1 MHAHLPILLIDDDP
15 SMIDITR
22 IALRQSGIPNTEA
35 CVDSREALAMLA
47 RNAYGAVVLDLTMPH
62 CSGEELLPQIHAA
75 EPELPVIIMTG
86 LNEIDIAV
94 RCIQAGAFDYMV
106 KPVEPM
112 RLVSGVRRALEVRG
126 LRRECDALRD
136 HMLAKEL
143 ADPTAFAHLVTANPR
158 MVNLFHYIEAIAP
171 ASRPVLITGET
182 GVGKELIAR
191 AVHLASRRSGP
202 FVIVNAAGLD
212 DLLFSDTLFGHIK
225 GAYTG
230 ADRARTGLVASAA
243 GGTLF
248 LDEFGELSAQSQV
261 KLLRLLQN
269 NEYTP
274 LGSDTVC
281 RSTARIVAAT
291 NADLEQLQATGRFRP
306 DLYFRLKAHRIA
318 VPPLR
323 ERADDLPVLLDHFLS
338 TAAREM
344 GRSKPRPPQELLTL
358 LATYH
363 FPGNVRELEAMVYDA
378 VSRHQSRMLSCA
390 VFEETIAQQRQQ
402 TAPVAGDADPS
413 FTLFKALPTL
423 KSAQQRLIHEAL
435 RRAQGNQSV
444 AAQLLGI
451 TQSGLSKA
459 LKRMQEDDVGD

>member
-1 MHAHLPILLIDDDP
+1 MQPHLPILLVDDDP

-22 IALRQSGIPNTEA
+22 IALRKAGLTHTQS
-35 CVDSREALAMLA
+35 CVDSRLALGMLQTGTF
-47 RNAYGAVVLDLTMPH
+47 GAVVLDLTMPY
-62 CSGEELLPQIHAA
+62 CSGEELLPQILAA
-75 EPELPVIIMTG
+75 DPELPVIIMTG

-94 RCIQAGAFDYMV
+94 RCMRAGAFDYMV

-112 RLVSGVRRALEVRG
+112 RLVSGLQRALEVRH
-126 LRRECDALRD
+126 LQRECEALRE
-136 HMLAKEL
+136 HMLAAAL
-143 ADPTAFAHLVTANPR
+143 AHPADFAHLLTVNPR
-158 MVNLFHYIEAIAP
+158 MINLFHYIEAVAP
-171 ASRPVLITGET
+171 GPRPVLITGET

-191 AVHLASRRSGP
+191 AVHLASRRRGP
-202 FVIVNAAGLD
+202 FVTLNAAGLD
-212 DLLFSDTLFGHIK
+212 DHLFSDTLFGHVK

-230 ADRARTGLVASAA
+230 ADRARTGMVAMAA

-248 LDEFGELSAQSQV
+248 LDEFGDLSAHSQV

-274 LGSDTVC
+274 LGSDAVC
-281 RSTARIVAAT
+281 QSTARIVAAT
-291 NADLEQLQATGRFRP
+291 NCDLDQLQAAGQFRA
-306 DLYFRLKAHRIA
+306 DLYFRLKAHRLA

-323 ERADDLPVLLDHFLS
+323 ERPDDLPLLLDHFLEN
-338 TAAREM
+338 AAREM
-344 GRSKPRPPQELLTL
+344 GKAKPRPPQELLTL

-390 VFEETIAQQRQQ
+390 VFEESIAQQREVVTPHACLAEQPF
-402 TAPVAGDADPS
+402 A
-413 FTLFKALPTL
+413 LFKALPTL
-423 KSAQQRLIHEAL
+423 KSAQQLLIHEAL

-459 LKRMQEDDVGD
+459 LKRLQEGESGE